1 VERREDFLQITII
14 LIEKEHIMPKIN
26 KDKDK
31 TPIDFNIPTGWDAI
45 QSGRMPTP
53 VNQPNWKYRK
63 PGSSKVHMI
72 DWVVVILFLLFSLAI
87 MGLAFLDSKF
97 SLSVFIVGAMLTIGS
112 VLVLVR
118 GITQARN
125 YKAIQKKRLKDS
137 R

>member
-1 VERREDFLQITII
+1 
-14 LIEKEHIMPKIN
+14 MAKIN
-26 KDKDK
+26 KEKGE
-31 TPIDFNIPTGWDAI
+31 TPIEFKIPTGWDAI

-63 PGSSKVHMI
+63 PRLSKVRVV
-72 DWVVVILFLLFSLAI
+72 DWIVVVSFLIFSLAI

-112 VLVLVR
+112 VLVLAR

-125 YKAIQKKRLKDS
+125 YRLQQKDGEDEETTRKTNKAKSPRKSKD
-137 R
+137 